1 MTAGFDTL
9 ENFMKSRIMKTV
21 VAAAALS
28 CFVGAQAQSNPGASP
43 VYGELGWASITYKES
58 GYKLQPGMVR
68 AIVGTEVNPNLNVEG
83 MLGFG
88 ISDDTVSIQN
98 VRVTGEISNAWGIFL
113 KPKATIA
120 PNLELFGRVGYVKTK
135 VTASVPGYA
144 VSDTG
149 GDLAYGAGLSYKIS
163 DTTSLNADYMSYYNK
178 DGVKGTGFTI
188 GLGLRF

>member
-1 MTAGFDTL
+1 MNTKILKTA
-9 ENFMKSRIMKTV
+9 
-21 VAAAALS
+21 VAAAALV
-28 CFVGAQAQSNPGASP
+28 CVVGAQAQSKPGASP

-68 AIVGTEVNPNLNVEG
+68 AIVGTEVNPNLSVEG

-88 ISDDTVSIQN
+88 VADDTVNIQG
-98 VRVTGEISNAWGIFL
+98 VRVTGEINHAWGVFL
-113 KPKATIA
+113 KPKASVA

-144 VSDTG
+144 ISDTG

-163 DTTSLNADYMSYYNK
+163 DSTSLNADYMSYYNK